1 MLIGEGFAGDVPNG
15 AHINLMLGAK
25 SGPMGTAYA
34 VAAASPGP
42 GHVPFQVVLKLGV
55 PVEPATLF
63 IAKATL
69 RNPTHETMTWG
80 PAQMGV
86 AAGIT
91 MAVLDGVL
99 PADSRQDWVAIACVW
114 VHWDANDA
122 DAVFANNRDAALA
135 AARAAVRQD
144 RISLEALR
152 LALESQGN
160 SFYTPRR

>member
-1 MLIGEGFAGDVPNG
+1 MLIGEGFAGDAPNG
-15 AHINLMLGAK
+15 AHVNLMLGTK
-25 SGPMGTAYA
+25 NGPMGTAYA
-34 VAAASPGP
+34 VAAASPAP

-69 RNPTHETMTWG
+69 RNPTHEKMTWG

-91 MAVLDGVL
+91 TALLDGAL
-99 PADSRQDWVAIACVW
+99 PAEARHDWVAIACVW

-122 DAVFANNRDAALA
+122 DAVFASNRDAALA
-135 AARAAVRQD
+135 AARGAMRHD
-144 RISLEALR
+144 RITLEELR
-152 LALESQGN
+152 LALETQGN
-160 SFYTPRR
+160 AFYTPRR

>member
-25 SGPMGTAYA
+25 NGPMGTAYA

-55 PVEPATLF
+55 PAEPATLF
-63 IAKATL
+63 IAKANL
-69 RNPTHETMTWG
+69 RNPNHETMTWG

-99 PADSRQDWVAIACVW
+99 PAEARQDWVAIACVW

-122 DAVFANNRDAALA
+122 DAVFVTGGIHAGEPFPADFASANGLGDWKPVAIVDGLQ
-135 AARAAVRQD
+135 V
-144 RISLEALR
+144 S
-152 LALESQGN
+152 
-160 SFYTPRR
+160 P

>member
-1 MLIGEGFAGDVPNG
+1 MIGEGFAGDVPNG
-15 AHINLMLGAK
+15 AHINLLLGAK
-25 SGPMGTAYA
+25 NGPMGTAN
-34 VAAASPGP
+34 
-42 GHVPFQVVLKLGV
+42 
-55 PVEPATLF
+55 
-63 IAKATL
+63 L

-99 PADSRQDWVAIACVW
+99 PAEARQDWVAIACVW

-135 AARAAVRQD
+135 AARAAVRRE
-144 RISLEALR
+144 RIGLDELR
-152 LALESQGN
+152 QALESQGE